1 MDVAPSPIAYGTEA
15 ANPSDPNSEIH
26 GVLDARLLAEPRII
40 DFHRSGRAEAA
51 LMSSDAPPGSVVRIA
66 RTLGRNLTIV
76 ATPDDTGPCPALR
89 RSLCRHWKHK
99 NVLVL
104 SERWLR
110 RRPYLDGSNLIADSA
125 RYPVSPL
132 ARVLIAE
139 HLTDY
144 GGSSTLSDCAGQLP
158 RTRDPVRAVLSLA
171 AAKAVAIDISRP
183 IGPWTRVSQ
192 PLPR

>member
-1 MDVAPSPIAYGTEA
+1 LELTFSPMSHETRTADPSETDDG
-15 ANPSDPNSEIH
+15 IH
-26 GVLDARLLAEPRII
+26 GVLEARLMAESRVL
-40 DFHRSGRAEAA
+40 DFHRSDRAEIA
-51 LMSSDAPPGSVVRIA
+51 LMSSEAPPGSAVRIA
-66 RTLGRNLTIV
+66 RTLDRTFTIV
-76 ATPDDTGPCPALR
+76 AIPAGSGPFPLLR
-89 RSLCRHWKHK
+89 RSLCRHWKHRH
-99 NVLVL
+99 VLVL

-158 RTRDPVRAVLSLA
+158 RTRDPVRAILSLA

-183 IGPWTRVSQ
+183 IGPWTRVF
-192 PLPR
+192 LPPSR

>member
-1 MDVAPSPIAYGTEA
+1 MNVALLPIAHGTES

-26 GVLDARLLAEPRII
+26 DVLDARLLAEPRII
-40 DFHRSGRAEAA
+40 DFHRSSRAETA
-51 LMSSDAPPGSVVRIA
+51 LMSSEAPPGSVVRIA
-66 RTLGRNLTIV
+66 RTSDRALTIV
-76 ATPDDTGPCPALR
+76 ATPGASGPFPALR
-89 RSLCRHWKHK
+89 RSLCRRWEHK

-104 SERWLR
+104 SENWLR

-132 ARVLIAE
+132 ARILIAE

-144 GGSSTLSDCAGQLP
+144 GGSSTLSDCAGHLP
-158 RTRDPVRAVLSLA
+158 RAGDPVRAVLSLA

-192 PLPR
+192 PPSR